1 MPIRFFCQN
10 CRKRNS
16 ISRRMAGQVVKC
28 PRCGKET
35 KVVPE
40 VDSEPADPLGS
51 TVAKPP
57 ATNNP
62 FAKEALNAARTA
74 NEELGEDASG
84 DRSGTSDGSPPHGVR
99 VGSSFEYPEL
109 KPAAAPGRISIRD
122 AEGNLE
128 IRELSKA
135 QPISF
140 GRHATSDIVIDEDGI
155 APLHGRISWN
165 GSAFELIAAGKEGI
179 DVNGT
184 LVKQRTLENRDLI
197 RVGSVDIVLTLEEPS
212 GPTKKSKVSDS
223 GTPAKGTPAR
233 PNKQEGE
240 QLDLDDLYDD
250 LEQIETRKQDDDG
263 ELSGLKSTKSGSR
276 SKTSRDDDFE
286 GSPPTSELTM
296 AELVEEATED
306 EVIEVAEEEEFDSRS
321 RRDDDDEE
329 VAEAGPV
336 TSLRTMFA
344 KNERLKEQTVMRSPL
359 VLILGGGGGLLAI
372 VALVFWF
379 MIDREQVRRQFDEAA
394 KDIQQA
400 QFPVGI
406 QKFEEFVKNHPNHAL
421 TDGAEGARV
430 QLSKARVEKELV
442 GAPAYAN
449 AIKALQEFVAEHRE
463 AKYFA
468 DLHDDIV
475 VFAKKIALDAPK
487 AAAVNKQRDL
497 LTISAEAETLLERY
511 SPLDSP
517 PTEAKKE
524 IAKAREEALAAI
536 LKFGVLEE
544 AVTSITDSLKKDQPL
559 AAVVTR
565 QKLVVRYPDLS
576 TNPKVEAG
584 LRKALEMAKQQVV
597 REEFQRDAQTD
608 DPLKPLPKA
617 LTLAVRTRSLSD
629 EQSANRVVFALGQD
643 SCFAA
648 DSITGDPLWHRPIG
662 VESPFFPVPVET
674 SRSAMLVFETTQN
687 QLLLLDRRTGELIW
701 RQVVESVSGPPLVV
715 SGQIFLPTL
724 EGYFYRIDADSGRI
738 TSRLKFPQKL
748 FAPPIAMAD
757 GAHVLVFGEAE
768 FAYTLGLS
776 PLECKMVSQT
786 GHQPGTVEAP
796 PLAMG
801 QYVLIAENDRAT
813 TARLRVLNASKADQR
828 LTDVSEQ
835 RVEGHVRDDMILRGN
850 QLFVAS
856 GGPRLTVFNV
866 SDDKN
871 QKTIAQLATL
881 QIPTSHAGAAYLA
894 AGTDGQIW
902 LSVGALRKVVLKT
915 DVLQLDQSAIAIG
928 QSTQPMQMIGRNLYV
943 GRQLP
948 IGQAVHLTQAD
959 GESMQSN
966 WKVVVGASLLAVN
979 QGSDGQ
985 LVCVSEGADTFLLS
999 ANEISNGGFRARS
1012 EQQLKLPENTVEPL
1026 QATAMADGR
1035 IAVWTNGADGKLW
1048 VVGPTG
1054 LPQVELALPKPLE
1067 CAPVRFAGGVLLPI
1081 PGRLQMGARAG
1092 GPPCDDFLAP
1102 VNTTNDGPARK
1113 WKHLLAID
1121 EDSLLVFDSAGKML
1135 KLQYRTG
1142 DKTFF
1147 QTVSSIDFPQPIDV
1161 APTLHKG
1168 RLLTADAAGKLR
1180 VLDLTAMET
1189 RAEIA
1194 LGGPPSKPIWVA
1206 EPLLLAEVTRQR
1218 LVAFDAA
1225 QPKESLWTC
1234 NLGGVG
1240 LVGSPLLIGNVL
1252 VAVQQSGDVL
1262 RIDAKTGK
1270 VESKVSLG
1278 QVATLGPIRLGNLL
1292 VVVTAD
1298 GSLQH
1303 IESLIPEFAAIAKPE
1318 PAKPRP
1324 APVEKSAEEKPPK
1337 DDKPA
1342 EEKPAKDDKPADEDK
1357 PKDAEKSDKP
1367 ETPPKKDAPATD
1379 NESGSPKADAE

>member
-16 ISRRMAGQVVKC
+16 ISRRMVGQVVKC
-28 PRCGKET
+28 PRCGEET

-40 VDSEPADPLGS
+40 ADSATDNQPPVDPLGS
-51 TVAKPP
+51 TVNKPP
-57 ATNNP
+57 ATPNP
-62 FAKEALNAARTA
+62 FAKDVLSAVQTT
-74 NEELGEDASG
+74 NEGLSSNDADGASEVGEQSSVRGA
-84 DRSGTSDGSPPHGVR
+84 R
-99 VGSSFEYPEL
+99 VGSSFAYSEI
-109 KPAAAPGRISIRD
+109 KPPAVPGRISIRD
-122 AEGNLE
+122 AEGNFE

-135 QPISF
+135 QPVSF
-140 GRHATSDIVIDEDGI
+140 GRHTTSDVVIDEDGV

-165 GSAFELIAAGKEGI
+165 GSAFELIAAGKDGI

-184 LVKQRTLENRDLI
+184 LVKQRTLENQDLI
-197 RVGSVDIVLTLEEPS
+197 RIASVDIVLTLDDPS
-212 GPTKKSKVSDS
+212 APAKKSKGADP

-233 PNKQEGE
+233 GLKEDAE

-250 LEQIETRKQDDDG
+250 LEQIENRKQEGD
-263 ELSGLKSTKSGSR
+263 EEASGMKSVKSGTR
-276 SKTSRDDDFE
+276 SKRQMNDDFE

-306 EVIEVAEEEEFDSRS
+306 VPMEDADDDFDSGVRAA
-321 RRDDDDEE
+321 DEDE
-329 VAEAGPV
+329 AAESGPI

-344 KNERLKEQTVMRSPL
+344 KDERLKEQKVMRSPL

-394 KDIQQA
+394 KDVAQA
-400 QFPVGI
+400 QYPTGI
-406 QKFEEFVKNHPNHAL
+406 QKFDDFIKAHPSHSL
-421 TDGAEGARV
+421 SEGAKGARV
-430 QLSKARVEKELV
+430 LLSKAKVEKELG
-442 GAPAYAN
+442 GAPAFAN

-463 AKYFA
+463 GKYFA
-468 DLHDDIV
+468 ELHEDIV
-475 VFAKKIALDAPK
+475 VFSKKIALDAPK
-487 AAAVNKQRDL
+487 AAAVNKQKDL

-517 PTEAKKE
+517 PTAAKKE
-524 IAKAREEALAAI
+524 IAKAREDALAAI

-544 AVTSITDSLKKDQPL
+544 ALASINDSLKKEMPL
-559 AAVVTR
+559 PAVGTR
-565 QKLVVRYPDLS
+565 QKLIVRYPDS
-576 TNPKVEAG
+576 ANDPKVQT
-584 LRKALEMAKQQVV
+584 LQRRALELAKQQVV

-608 DPLKPLPKA
+608 DPLKSLPKS
-617 LTLAVRTRSLSD
+617 LTLAVRTRSLSE
-629 EQSANRVVFALGQD
+629 EQSANRVIFALGQD

-648 DSITGDPLWHRPIG
+648 DSITGDPIWRRPIG
-662 VESPFFPVPVET
+662 YDSPFFPVPVET

-687 QLLLLDRRTGELIW
+687 QLLMLDRRTGELIW
-701 RQVVESVSGPPLVV
+701 RQVVEPVSGPPLVL

-724 EGYFYRIDADSGRI
+724 AGYLYRIDADSGRI

-757 GAHVLVFGEAE
+757 NAHILVFGEAE

-776 PLECKMVSQT
+776 PLECKLVSQT

-801 QYVLIAENDRAT
+801 QYVLLAENNRAT
-813 TARLRVLNASKADQR
+813 SSRLRVLNASKAVDR
-828 LTDVSEQ
+828 LVDIIPDGV
-835 RVEGHVRDDMILRGN
+835 RVEGHIRDDMILRGN
-850 QLFVAS
+850 QLFVTSA
-856 GGPRLTVFNV
+856 GPRLTVYNV

-871 QKTIAQLATL
+871 QKTIAQIATL
-881 QIPTSHAGAAYLA
+881 QIPTSHAGAAHLA

-902 LSVGALRKVVLKT
+902 LAVGALRKVVLKT
-915 DVLQLDQSAIAIG
+915 DLLQLDQSAIAIG
-928 QSTQPMQMIGRNLYV
+928 QSIQPLQMIGRNLYV

-979 QGSDGQ
+979 QGADGQ

-999 ANEISNGGFRARS
+999 ANEIANGGFRARS

-1026 QATAMADGR
+1026 QATALADGR
-1035 IAVWTNGADGKLW
+1035 IAVWANGAEGKLW
-1048 VVGPTG
+1048 VVGPTA
-1054 LPQVELALPKPLE
+1054 LPQAEVALTQSLE
-1067 CAPVRFAGGVLLPI
+1067 CAPVRFAGGVLLPV
-1081 PGRLQMGARAG
+1081 PGRLKMGARAG
-1092 GPPCDDFLAP
+1092 GPACDDFLAP
-1102 VNTTNDGPARK
+1102 INTGNDGPARK

-1121 EDSLLVFDSAGKML
+1121 EDSLVVFDSAGKML

-1147 QTVSSIDFPQPIDV
+1147 QTVTSIDFPQPIDV

-1180 VLDLTAMET
+1180 VLDLTSMET
-1189 RAEIA
+1189 KVEIA
-1194 LGGPPSKPIWVA
+1194 LGGPASKPIWVA
-1206 EPLLLAEVTRQR
+1206 EPLILAEVSRQR

-1225 QPKESLWTC
+1225 DPKQSLWTC
-1234 NLGGVG
+1234 SLDGVG
-1240 LVGSPLLIGNVL
+1240 LVGSPLLIGNML

-1270 VESKVSLG
+1270 IESKVSLG
-1278 QVATLGPIRLGNLL
+1278 QVATVGPIRMGNLL

-1303 IESLIPEFAAIAKPE
+1303 IESLVPEFAAVAKPE
-1318 PAKPRP
+1318 PAKPQP
-1324 APVEKSAEEKPPK
+1324 APVE
-1337 DDKPA
+1337 KPA
-1342 EEKPAKDDKPADEDK
+1342 EEKPSKDDKPAAEDK
-1357 PKDAEKSDKP
+1357 PKDAEKPNKP
-1367 ETPPKKDAPATD
+1367 ETPPKKDASAADDKPD
-1379 NESGSPKADAE
+1379 SPKLEAE